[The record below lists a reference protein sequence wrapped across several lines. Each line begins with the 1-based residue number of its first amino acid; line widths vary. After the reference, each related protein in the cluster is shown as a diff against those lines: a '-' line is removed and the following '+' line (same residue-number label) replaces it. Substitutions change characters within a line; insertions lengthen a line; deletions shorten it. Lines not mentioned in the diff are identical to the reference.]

1 MFSYYHYWKI
11 TELLYKHYV
20 DINVQVAEQY
30 VFFFFGFLEG
40 LILNYYMLQ
49 NIIPSLV
56 HVLFTQFLKV
66 N

>member
-30 VFFFFGFLEG
+30 VFFF
-40 LILNYYMLQ
+40 
-49 NIIPSLV
+49 LV
-56 HVLFTQFLKV
+56 F
-66 N
+66 